1 MESSSVEEVYRL
13 RQEYRSLHL
22 HLTSGQQKLKSR
34 VQLLKS
40 ASNRESKQRFSKRY
54 QTKTSTPKDTDQR
67 HIGRKLQKRF
77 TSNHKT
83 PHSCLRRV
91 QSNSC
96 QTTSGRASP
105 KHFQRLPSCNQS
117 AETEPEELFSSSD
130 SNQLENDSVN
140 AHLSSNELKHL
151 RYGSQRKYLGRKAKE
166 RSVKIG
172 QGIIAGSE
180 RKRRV
185 SVNWKNGDCD
195 KRKIKPELVFTPQP
209 KSILLTPGIRQHG
222 KTPSRV
228 AFVERLNQSPT
239 KKLDILP
246 KERSLLGYDWIAGVL
261 ESGSQQA
268 LQSDEFFKEI
278 CHFRRTHR
286 GQCVHESILD
296 DSLPQRD
303 PVVQESSE
311 LPGDVGA
318 NFMHKCVHNYTV
330 NNRLFPVPL
339 NEARDGASL
348 CAVCQNKTD
357 SHSTSTSPAYIRVS
371 IPKSTLV
378 SPYRVRSHRR
388 RSFDPTDSIGLSKH
402 CLSGW
407 QCSKPSLMPTAGCL
421 DIKSSLGSTAVRSNV
436 NPEIE
441 NLPPETHTAGRVS
454 RKTQELMNKSIALQL
469 YCHKQAGMH

>member
-1 MESSSVEEVYRL
+1 MLIKNNYF
-13 RQEYRSLHL
+13 YFILH
-22 HLTSGQQKLKSR
+22 
-34 VQLLKS
+34 
-40 ASNRESKQRFSKRY
+40 RFSKCY

-195 KRKIKPELVFTPQP
+195 KRKIKPELVLTPQP

-222 KTPSRV
+222 KVR
-228 AFVERLNQSPT
+228 
-239 KKLDILP
+239 
-246 KERSLLGYDWIAGVL
+246 
-261 ESGSQQA
+261 GSTFYNMSQT
-268 LQSDEFFKEI
+268 SI
-278 CHFRRTHR
+278 CEQF
-286 GQCVHESILD
+286 Q
-296 DSLPQRD
+296 
-303 PVVQESSE
+303 
-311 LPGDVGA
+311 
-318 NFMHKCVHNYTV
+318 
-330 NNRLFPVPL
+330 
-339 NEARDGASL
+339 
-348 CAVCQNKTD
+348 
-357 SHSTSTSPAYIRVS
+357 
-371 IPKSTLV
+371 
-378 SPYRVRSHRR
+378 
-388 RSFDPTDSIGLSKH
+388 
-402 CLSGW
+402 
-407 QCSKPSLMPTAGCL
+407 GCL
-421 DIKSSLGSTAVRSNV
+421 YSYSCMYSLSFPIDLV
-436 NPEIE
+436 PK
-441 NLPPETHTAGRVS
+441 LKDPP
-454 RKTQELMNKSIALQL
+454 
-469 YCHKQAGMH
+469 